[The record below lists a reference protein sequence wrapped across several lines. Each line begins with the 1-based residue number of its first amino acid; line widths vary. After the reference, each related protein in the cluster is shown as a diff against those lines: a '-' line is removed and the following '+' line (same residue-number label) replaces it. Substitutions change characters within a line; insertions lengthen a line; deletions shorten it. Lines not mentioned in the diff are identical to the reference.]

1 MSFTFCQLGQTLKPR
16 VGKGVGRQVLG
27 TVDEMYIVV
36 KFSEGQSDK
45 IRNTAYLIA
54 VMSFVE
60 FYTKE
65 IIAKMSKEICTRLFI
80 TTLFRRVKS

>member
-1 MSFTFCQLGQTLKPR
+1 MWEDRCWS
-16 VGKGVGRQVLG
+16 
-27 TVDEMYIVV
+27 TVDEIYIVV
-36 KFSEGQSDK
+36 SFLKGRATKLE
-45 IRNTAYLIA
+45 IAYLIA

-65 IIAKMSKEICTRLFI
+65 IIAKMSKEICTWLFI